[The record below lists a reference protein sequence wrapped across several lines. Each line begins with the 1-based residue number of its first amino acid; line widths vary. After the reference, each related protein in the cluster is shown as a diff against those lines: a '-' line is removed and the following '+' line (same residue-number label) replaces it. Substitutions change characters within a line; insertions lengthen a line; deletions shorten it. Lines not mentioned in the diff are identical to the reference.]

1 VKSSFS
7 SSTSSSLALSK
18 FFREKAETR
27 RSDGSRR
34 LIFGWI
40 GSETLGFETFGLL
53 TGGGVE

>member
-7 SSTSSSLALSK
+7 SSITSSLAWSK
-18 FFREKAETR
+18 FFRENADTR

-34 LIFGWI
+34 LIFGLT
-40 GSETLGFETFGLL
+40 GSGTSGFETFCLL